1 MVAPVP
7 AGRQAGEARV
17 SFAGIH
23 SRSRGFAPPPVCHPF
38 VPPGGG
44 PSMSAKVQGWAWDQ
58 DLLPQRK
65 LLLLWL
71 ANRATDAGVCF
82 PAKRELAQHTGL
94 GERMVR
100 YHLAWLA
107 SDQDEDGQPKT
118 PLLQIIE
125 RPVGGER
132 NTSNVYVLRVP
143 WAQPEEVR
151 AELAEFKHM

>member
-1 MVAPVP
+1 
-7 AGRQAGEARV
+7 
-17 SFAGIH
+17 
-23 SRSRGFAPPPVCHPF
+23 
-38 VPPGGG
+38 
-44 PSMSAKVQGWAWDQ
+44 MSAKVQGWVWDQ
-58 DLLPQRK
+58 ALLPQRK

-82 PAKRELAQHTGL
+82 PSKRELAEQTGL

-107 SDQDEDGQPKT
+107 SDQDEHGQPKV
-118 PLLQIIE
+118 PLLRIIE
-125 RPVGGER
+125 RPVDSER

-151 AELAEFKHM
+151 AELAEIRHVPAPALAGVGRTGATQGSAQGG

>member
-1 MVAPVP
+1 
-7 AGRQAGEARV
+7 
-17 SFAGIH
+17 
-23 SRSRGFAPPPVCHPF
+23 
-38 VPPGGG
+38 
-44 PSMSAKVQGWAWDQ
+44 MSAKVQAWVWDQ

-82 PAKRELAQHTGL
+82 PSKRELAQQTGL

-125 RPVGGER
+125 RPVDGER
-132 NTSNVYVLRVP
+132 NTSNVYVLQVP
-143 WAQPEEVR
+143 WAEPEEVR
-151 AELAEFKHM
+151 AELAELKYVPAAALERVGSTGASQGSSRGG